1 MDFFTELFSR
11 PRPRN
16 DLRNR
21 AVLAIL
27 NVMSHKERHEITM
40 PPPDL
45 PRRARELALR

>member
-16 DLRNR
+16 DRRNR

-27 NVMSHKERHEITM
+27 NAMTHRDRREIGV
-40 PPPDL
+40 PAPDF